1 MKVNPP
7 RVINKPSLLLISLN
21 LLVCTYVMGWTDLR
35 SISGGPQNY
44 FNAMVYFGITSYSL
58 LEMRWSKQSLDLHNA
73 TLWLNC
79 AWVCSFSSVLHHS
92 FWLIL
97 WPTLTEPQQVWSSM
111 VTPALCVA
119 ATVALIIRGQRF
131 STTSRAAEPGEPFDL
146 AMIGFSLIAS
156 MLFIWTET
164 TWSEV
169 PWQWIAA
176 KRPDSLELPPMGIA
190 WLILCAAL
198 LFRLWPMYKLAI
210 QNIPWSAADKALLMI
225 AGVAMAATG
234 AQLLWVSQTWNIEVV
249 LYGSTL
255 ILWGALQAVLAGLST
270 LFNSKHANRNAV
282 AIVAIGLQVGTCL
295 IPGNMYK
302 LIQLDITT
310 SQALAYVLNNALF
323 TMGLYFGM
331 NGFGIKV
338 YFLKRLKRFRMNYL
352 GFKN

>member
-7 RVINKPSLLLISLN
+7 RIISKPSLTLISLN
-21 LLVCTYVMGWTDLR
+21 LLVCTYVMVWTDLR

-58 LEMRWSKQSLDLHNA
+58 LEMRWSNQSLDSHNA

-79 AWVCSFSSVLHHS
+79 TWACSFSSVLHHS

-97 WPTLTEPQQVWSSM
+97 WPALPEQQQLWSSM

-119 ATVALIIRGQRF
+119 ATVALIIRGQRLT
-131 STTSRAAEPGEPFDL
+131 TTSRTVERGEPFDL

-164 TWSEV
+164 TRSGI

-176 KRPDSLELPPMGIA
+176 KRPLSLELPPLGLA

-198 LFRLWPMYKLAI
+198 LFRLWPMYKLATR
-210 QNIPWSAADKALLMI
+210 NIPWPAADKALLTI

-234 AQLLWVSQTWNIEVV
+234 AQFLWMSPTWNIEVV

-255 ILWGALQAVLAGLST
+255 ILWGALQAVLAWLST
-270 LFNSKHANRNAV
+270 LFNSKHPNRNAV

-295 IPGNMYK
+295 IPGNIYK

-323 TMGLYFGM
+323 TMGLYFAM

-338 YFLKRLKRFRMNYL
+338 YFLRILKRFRMNYL